1 MVHSEKQQSTNNLE
15 IDEVENS
22 NLGEELNETAS
33 SSSDD
38 ALYDDVLSSGMFAS
52 GETNHLQWLLALDL
66 QVMGACR
73 ADERLKPLLKLN
85 VSAGAAEDRLLAH
98 LSQNFEPS
106 EVGMLSRCLCIPL
119 VSMRV
124 WKIKKQGTLLCP
136 TATR

>member
-1 MVHSEKQQSTNNLE
+1 MVKQQSMNNLE
-15 IDEVENS
+15 IDDEVENS
-22 NLGEELNETAS
+22 NLQEELDDS
-33 SSSDD
+33 SSED

-52 GETNHLQWLLALDL
+52 GETNVLQWLLALDL

-73 ADERLKPLLKLN
+73 VDERLKPLLKLN

-106 EVGMLSRCLCIPL
+106 EVGMLARCLCIPL

-124 WKIKKQGTLLCP
+124 GKIRKQGTLLCP